1 MTFGVNQSPD
11 SLIALEAAANKG
23 GVSSTSPVLP
33 KPKINIMIPQTKTIN
48 KVMSLFFDLGST
60 GLVDETPPLFAAAAR
75 AMSESGDWLTPKV
88 NGIFRFDKPPLIYWL
103 MGFFYSLPNND
114 MWDSLGTL
122 SARLPS
128 ALGSLFLM
136 LIIGDTLF
144 CWPQKGDKEFFTPI
158 VASLGFALSPLIII
172 WSRTAVSDALLTGT
186 LGISLLLFWRRMVSD
201 NNDQC
206 ISAWV
211 FLGFA
216 ILTKGPVAFILAALT
231 IASFL
236 LSQRDSKS
244 MLCKIRPKK
253 GFLITIL
260 ISVPWYILELIKE
273 GKPFWDNFF
282 GYHNFQRYTS
292 VVNNHSEPLWFFLYI
307 MVLASLPFTPF
318 LYHGIFIAVKD
329 FLKSLKENCRV
340 SETLNTYALCWL
352 SSVFIFFSISATKLP
367 SYWLPAIPAAAILIS
382 NSFIS
387 LKNPNKTYFYMWIF
401 NILILFGVSI
411 AFFFSNIWLS
421 SINDPEMPNLAF
433 ELISTGIIFK
443 ARLFFSLF
451 TFLAI
456 ILFSLKSKNI
466 FLYLQILL
474 LIGQSFLMSPIRKLA
489 DTSRQLPLRNISK
502 LILGMREGRET
513 LAMIG
518 IRKPSLHYYSR
529 QIVFYEPSTKEGLI
543 NLSERLNSDKRKNY
557 EDQPDYQ
564 NKSFLVVIDDYSSRQ
579 MHWSNINHQKLGEY
593 GIYNLWRIQRNDLI
607 KYSDFLVKSG
617 YKSDWKKRQ
626 VEKF

>member
-1 MTFGVNQSPD
+1 MFLLNSKKRLLNSTIVLIFGIIIFI
-11 SLIALEAAANKG
+11 LG
-23 GVSSTSPVLP
+23 
-33 KPKINIMIPQTKTIN
+33 
-48 KVMSLFFDLGST
+48 LGST

-103 MGFFYSLPNND
+103 MGFFYSLPKNEI
-114 MWDSLGTL
+114 WDGFGTL

-136 LIIGDTLF
+136 LMIGDTLF
-144 CWPQKGDKEFFTPI
+144 CWPQKGDRQFLTPI

-186 LGISLLLFWRRMVSD
+186 LGISLLLFWRRMASEG
-201 NNDQC
+201 NDQC

-211 FLGFA
+211 FLGFG
-216 ILTKGPVAFILAALT
+216 ILTKGPVAFVLALLT
-231 IASFL
+231 ITSFL
-236 LSQRDSKS
+236 FSQKNWK
-244 MLCKIRPKK
+244 MLLRKINPRK

-292 VVNNHSEPLWFFLYI
+292 VVNNHAEPFWFFLYI
-307 MVLASLPFTPF
+307 MILASLPFTPF
-318 LYHGIFIAVKD
+318 LCHGIFKAFKD
-329 FLKSLKENCRV
+329 FLKITKESCNITD
-340 SETLNTYALCWL
+340 TLYTYSLCWL
-352 SSVFIFFSISATKLP
+352 TSVLIFFSLSATKLP

-382 NSFIS
+382 NSFIN
-387 LKNPNKTYFYMWIF
+387 LKNSMKSYLYLWIF
-401 NILILFGVSI
+401 NIFILFGVSM
-411 AFFFSNIWLS
+411 AFFFSNSWLS
-421 SINDPEMPNLAF
+421 LINDPEMPNLAS
-433 ELISTGIIFK
+433 ELISSGIIFK
-443 ARLFFSLF
+443 AKLFSSSF

-456 ILFSLKSKNI
+456 VLFSLRSRNI
-466 FLYLQILL
+466 LLYLQILL
-474 LIGQSFLMSPIRKLA
+474 LIGQSYLMSPIRKLA

-502 LILGMREGRET
+502 LILDIREGRET

-529 QIVFYEPSTKEGLI
+529 QIVFYEPNTEEGLI
-543 NLSERLNSDKRKNY
+543 NLSKRLNTDRRENY
-557 EDQPDYQ
+557 GDQPDYEY
-564 NKSFLVVIDDYSSRQ
+564 KSLLVVIDEYSTSQ
-579 MHWSNINHQKLGEY
+579 QQWSKINYQKLGKF
-593 GIYNLWRIQRNDLI
+593 GIYNLWRIQKSDLN
-607 KYSDFLVKSG
+607 KYSRFLENSG
-617 YKSDWKKRQ
+617 YKSDWENRK

>member
-1 MTFGVNQSPD
+1 MILLNSRKRLFNLTIV
-11 SLIALEAAANKG
+11 LISG
-23 GVSSTSPVLP
+23 
-33 KPKINIMIPQTKTIN
+33 IIIFI
-48 KVMSLFFDLGST
+48 LGLGNT

-103 MGFFYSLPNND
+103 MGFFYSLPKNEI
-114 MWDSLGTL
+114 WDSFGTL

-136 LIIGDTLF
+136 LMIGDTLF
-144 CWPQKGDKEFFTPI
+144 CWPQKGDRQFLNPI

-186 LGISLLLFWRRMVSD
+186 LGISLLLFWRRMASK
-201 NNDQC
+201 NNDKC

-216 ILTKGPVAFILAALT
+216 ILTKGPVAFVLALLT
-231 IASFL
+231 ITFFL
-236 LSQRDSKS
+236 FIQKNWKTLLR
-244 MLCKIRPKK
+244 KINPKK

-292 VVNNHSEPLWFFLYI
+292 VVNNHAEPFWFFLYI
-307 MVLASLPFTPF
+307 MILASLPFTPF
-318 LYHGIFIAVKD
+318 LYYGIFKAFKD
-329 FLKSLKENCRV
+329 FLKSSKESCNITD
-340 SETLNTYALCWL
+340 SLYTYSLCWL
-352 SSVFIFFSISATKLP
+352 LSVLIFFSISATKLP

-382 NSFIS
+382 NGFINLKISSKSF
-387 LKNPNKTYFYMWIF
+387 LYLWIF
-401 NILILFGVSI
+401 NILILFGISI

-421 SINDPEMPNLAF
+421 SINDPEMPNLVS
-433 ELISTGIIFK
+433 ELISSGIIFK
-443 ARLFFSLF
+443 AKLFFASF
-451 TFLAI
+451 TLVAI

-466 FLYLQILL
+466 FLYLQILI

-502 LILGMREGRET
+502 LISNVREGNET

-529 QIVFYEPSTKEGLI
+529 QIVFYEPNTKEGLI
-543 NLSERLNSDKRKNY
+543 NLSDRLDEDRRENY
-557 EDQPDYQ
+557 EDRPDYEY
-564 NKSFLVVIDDYSSRQ
+564 KSLLIVIDEYSSLEQ
-579 MHWSNINHQKLGEY
+579 HWSNINHQKLGEY
-593 GIYNLWRIQRNDLI
+593 GIYNLWRIQKSDLN
-607 KYSDFLVKSG
+607 KYSEFLLKSG
-617 YKSDWKKRQ
+617 YKSDWKNRK
-626 VEKF
+626 VENF